1 MPAWGLT
8 KVEVHGPSIW
18 LWAAKANKETQ
29 AVTSSPS
36 TGRTHQ
42 WFPRNTTFFCKW
54 SLRKRLLWGHIE
66 GTVCALVSPTV
77 TSATLWFPSC
87 LSSRYMLP
95 SNLPQKLREHTG
107 HTQLP
112 CGNRLGA
119 QSLVSGSP
127 SSLLS
132 AVLQWPL
139 EHLAMETPL
148 MLGFVQVVFMF
159 KNTDSAVS

>member
-8 KVEVHGPSIW
+8 KLEFDGPSIW

-29 AVTSSPS
+29 AVTNSPS

-42 WFPRNTTFFCKW
+42 WLPRNTTFFCEW

-77 TSATLWFPSC
+77 TTAALWFPSC
-87 LSSRYMLP
+87 LSSGYVYQVIFHRSSGSTLV
-95 SNLPQKLREHTG
+95 RE
-107 HTQLP
+107 LP

-127 SSLLS
+127 SSFLS
-132 AVLQWPL
+132 TVLQCPL
-139 EHLAMETPL
+139 ELLAVETPL